1 MLQKTHRNNERR
13 QGLLLMGSSIMKK
26 SVLGRSAIG
35 DASRIEEP
43 GGEIVVEEVHD
54 RSRSAFGES
63 VEEKVMKYE
72 HDKKLNIDPINY
84 YGFGVVSYF
93 QLLKMMS
100 LIFLVLTLV
109 HGPLMY
115 LYSSQFSNYHTESK
129 AAFTKVTSMGNMGFS

>member
-1 MLQKTHRNNERR
+1 MLQKTHLNNQRR
-13 QGLLLMGSSIMKK
+13 QGFLLMGSSLMKK
-26 SVLGRSAIG
+26 SVIGGSAVG

-43 GGEIVVEEVHD
+43 GGEIAVEEMHD
-54 RSRSAFGES
+54 RSRSAFGGS

-72 HDKKLNIDPINY
+72 YDKKLNIDPLNY

-93 QLLKMMS
+93 QLLKMMT

-115 LYSSQFSNYHTESK
+115 LY
-129 AAFTKVTSMGNMGFS
+129 

>member
-1 MLQKTHRNNERR
+1 MLQKTHLNNQRR
-13 QGLLLMGSSIMKK
+13 QGLLLKGSSFMKK
-26 SVLGRSAIG
+26 SVLGRSAVG
-35 DASRIEEP
+35 DASRIEEPP

-72 HDKKLNIDPINY
+72 HDKKLNIDPLNY

-93 QLLKMMS
+93 QLLKMMT
-100 LIFLVLTLV
+100 LIFLVLTLA

-115 LYSSQFSNYHTESK
+115 LYSS
-129 AAFTKVTSMGNMGFS
+129 